1 MQSPDAPIA
10 INGNGSWVG
19 RLFIRAYTGMGPE
32 YLIIP
37 KSLEVCIS
45 AYFSDGIDQLQLGVK
60 TWFDDGLRPSF
71 YPLNYPSLSGTKAT
85 NLSHACF
92 SDGASAPFPTDA
104 SVEPFTGSWLPR
116 TAESGEPSRLVSLGL
131 GAPGSYYQIGVSAY
145 SHHTSAVDSWGELQ
159 AFSLSMCFAPR
170 PPPSSPPL
178 PPAPPL
184 LPPSPPP
191 PSLPPMPP
199 SPPPPECM
207 QWVAPQAPKPIAG
220 PSHWVG
226 WLDVDVDTG
235 LGPEYAVVP
244 SSLTVCVSAW
254 FTGGVD
260 KLSVQ
265 FRSWL
270 GGETGMK
277 TVLPMRFPSFSGAT
291 ATNLS
296 NTCFSDGASDPF
308 PTDASAE
315 PFTGN
320 WLPRRA
326 PEHSELADLIGLGLG
341 ETGTNKRH
349 ALALYT
355 LNTAAVDSVGEL
367 QAFSLSMCFAL
378 HPSPPPPPP
387 ALPPSP
393 PPHVQMWLE
402 GMAQPDYQVWLLSG
416 IAYEVSFSGSHQ
428 LQPGDHI
435 RFVLSADQGCANA
448 LTPPEGTLNGG
459 VLDGA
464 ASVTLRL
471 PGGVDGTY
479 SGLYALCVAAGGS
492 TTFAYHPHVTARVT
506 HEPPSQPPPPLAPPP
521 SPPPPFATPLASPPP
536 WRIPSSLPAAPPPFP
551 PLLPRTALVRRVRFH
566 ATLGGTIEAFDQQ
579 AYVLRLA
586 STLGIEPARIK
597 LVVAAASVSVTA
609 IIESPTAVEAA
620 AVAKAVDNLAVD
632 TWMAS
637 AALEVSVISAEPA
650 STQVVV
656 RPVPSPPPALLTLPP
671 PTTPLG
677 GLGSDGVLE
686 AQADFPV
693 TLVAAAAA
701 GLLLLLCCGGLLCR
715 RFCCGGA
722 AKMEIKPRTPRH
734 NVYSVNAEASHET
747 EVARLEKLAQGGS
760 AGGGSSGEPYPP
772 STGSVAAQVLPPA
785 VDDMVHVALSREQGA
800 AARRSWLAAAGRS
813 GSGSGS
819 SDRCSS
825 GGGGPGSLSRRGSSR
840 VMQLMRE
847 MSAELKEFSASSY
860 KNLGEG
866 GDAPGV
872 SLVGGE
878 LGAAGSG
885 EAQDGGARRGTAD
898 RPTSADR
905 PSSAVRHQ
913 AVQLAWA
920 SSGAIPGEGGE
931 EDLDSVSA

>member
-1 MQSPDAPIA
+1 MLPSPPTNPPPPECISMQSPDAPIA
-10 INGNGSWVG
+10 FNGNGSWVG
-19 RLFIRAYTGMGPE
+19 RLYIRAYTDMGPE

-37 KSLEVCIS
+37 TSLEVCIS

-60 TWFDDGLRPSF
+60 TWFDDGLRPNF

-92 SDGASAPFPTDA
+92 SDGASDPFPTDA

-131 GAPGSYYQIGVSAY
+131 GAPGSYYKIGLSAY

-191 PSLPPMPP
+191 PSLPPLPP

-220 PSHWVG
+220 PEDWVG
-226 WLDVDVDTG
+226 WLEVDVDTG

-254 FTGGVD
+254 FTGGID
-260 KLSVQ
+260 KLSMQ

-270 GGETGMK
+270 GGETGTK
-277 TVLPMRFPSFSGAT
+277 TVLPMKFPSFSGAT
-291 ATNLS
+291 PTNLS
-296 NTCFSDGASDPF
+296 NTCFSDGASDAL

-320 WLPRRA
+320 WLPREAHLGR
-326 PEHSELADLIGLGLG
+326 LADLIGLGLG

-349 ALALYT
+349 GLALYT
-355 LNTAAVDSVGEL
+355 RNTAAVDSVGEL

-378 HPSPPPPPP
+378 QPSPPRPPP

-393 PPHVQMWLE
+393 PPHIQMLLE

-416 IAYEVSFSGSHQ
+416 VAYEVSFSGSHQ
-428 LQPGDHI
+428 LQPGDHV

-471 PGGVDGTY
+471 PGGVDGTF

-492 TTFAYHPHVTARVT
+492 TPFAYHPHVTARVT

-521 SPPPPFATPLASPPP
+521 SPPPPFATPLVSPPP

-566 ATLGGTIEAFDQQ
+566 VTLGGTIEAFDQQ

-586 STLGIEPARIK
+586 STLGIEPARIT

-609 IIESPTAVEAA
+609 IISSPTDVEAT

-632 TWMAS
+632 TVVAS
-637 AALEVSVISAEPA
+637 AALKVSVISAEPA

-656 RPVPSPPPALLTLPP
+656 RPVPSPPPAVLTLPP
-671 PTTPLG
+671 PSSPLDA
-677 GLGSDGVLE
+677 LGSDGVLE

-693 TLVAAAAA
+693 MVLAAAA
-701 GLLLLLCCGGLLCR
+701 GGSLLLLLCCGGLLCR
-715 RFCCGGA
+715 RFCCAGR
-722 AKMEIKPRTPRH
+722 AKTEGKPRTPRH
-734 NVYSVNAEASHET
+734 HVYSVNAQS
-747 EVARLEKLAQGGS
+747 GS
-760 AGGGSSGEPYPP
+760 AGGGSSGEAYPP
-772 STGSVAAQVLPPA
+772 STGSVAAQHLAGGSAAVLPTAAEDMAAQHLAGGSAAVLPL
-785 VDDMVHVALSREQGA
+785 VDDMVHVTLSREQGA

-819 SDRCSS
+819 SDRCSNGR
-825 GGGGPGSLSRRGSSR
+825 GGSGSLSRGSSTR
-840 VMQLMRE
+840 VMQIVRE
-847 MSAELKEFSASSY
+847 MSTELKELSGSSY
-860 KNLGEG
+860 QNLGEG
-866 GDAPGV
+866 GAKP
-872 SLVGGE
+872 E
-878 LGAAGSG
+878 
-885 EAQDGGARRGTAD
+885 D
-898 RPTSADR
+898 RKTEDR
-905 PSSAVRHQ
+905 
-913 AVQLAWA
+913 
-920 SSGAIPGEGGE
+920 
-931 EDLDSVSA
+931 DSVSA